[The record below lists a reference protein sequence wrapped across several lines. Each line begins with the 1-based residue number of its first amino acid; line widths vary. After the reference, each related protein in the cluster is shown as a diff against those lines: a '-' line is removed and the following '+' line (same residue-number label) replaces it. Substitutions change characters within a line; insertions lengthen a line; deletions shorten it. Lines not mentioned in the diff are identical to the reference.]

1 MYYTRA
7 DVHNRIYGQI
17 KTQAPA
23 DSHMLFT
30 AKIENISIHSIIRVL
45 TYRFYAASRIR
56 HFGNLR
62 LSFYRRNYSQLF
74 LNATGRL

>member
-1 MYYTRA
+1 MYYTCT

-23 DSHMLFT
+23 DIHMLFT
-30 AKIENISIHSIIRVL
+30 AMIENISIHSVIRVL

-56 HFGNLR
+56 YFGNLR
-62 LSFYRRNYSQLF
+62 LPFTYENIHSCS
-74 LNATGRL
+74 